1 MIASGTTTDSEP
13 LVVSPRRARYILD
26 CSNTYLY
33 ELLNRKELD
42 SYLEGHSRKI
52 TMESIHRLIARR
64 LTITIDTSK
73 ASRRKRGR
81 PPKLLRAIQ
90 SPAVS

>member
-1 MIASGTTTDSEP
+1 MITPGTTTDSER

-33 ELLNRKELD
+33 DLLNRKELD
-42 SYLEGHSRKI
+42 SYLEGHNRKI

-64 LTITIDTSK
+64 LTSRSDTSK
-73 ASRRKRGR
+73 APRRKRGR
-81 PPKLLRAIQ
+81 PLKIPHATQ